1 MEQKRR
7 RRVLPHFQPCWQAM
21 SPSRSRLATW
31 CPQEVGKNI
40 AEVGGITGEH
50 LVYQP
55 CLSVKTLLMQKLGL
69 QAELSGSLAPQFV
82 AAWCSSAA
90 DKMRVA
96 GQAAAS
102 GRGKHRSSALKQPS
116 ELH

>member
-1 MEQKRR
+1 
-7 RRVLPHFQPCWQAM
+7 
-21 SPSRSRLATW
+21 
-31 CPQEVGKNI
+31 
-40 AEVGGITGEH
+40 
-50 LVYQP
+50 
-55 CLSVKTLLMQKLGL
+55 MQKLGL

-96 GQAAAS
+96 GQATAS
-102 GRGKHRSSALKQPS
+102 GRGKHRSSALEQPS